1 MIVTKTPLR
10 ISFFGGGSDIP
21 QYYNKYPGM
30 VISTS
35 IDKNIYIAANKCQA
49 NHFKII
55 YSQLE
60 LTNHRV
66 DIKHDR
72 IKAIM
77 EYFDVY
83 GQVELCS
90 FSDIDTR
97 GSGLGSSSTFTVGSL
112 HAMFEMLGK
121 KTTRLDLAELA
132 SYIEIHMCGEPIGK
146 QDQYAAA
153 FGGFN
158 VIRFNSSGVD
168 IRPVFIKPS
177 AIGDLSRNLM
187 CFNTGVTRAASSV
200 LSEQVKGLEG
210 GIAQN
215 TTINETSSLVD
226 IAEVALKH
234 LEKENL
240 DDFGALLDTSWRIKK
255 KLSKG
260 ISNPVIDAMY
270 ALGING
276 GALGGKLLGAGGG
289 GYMLFYVP
297 ENRQSTVFQLMAEE
311 GYQQMKFNFTDKG
324 STVELSI

>member
-21 QYYNKYPGM
+21 QYYNQHPGM

-60 LTNHRV
+60 LTNHRE

-77 EYFDVY
+77 QYFNVY
-83 GQVELCS
+83 GNVELCS

-121 KTTRLDLAELA
+121 KTTRLELAELA
-132 SYIEIHMCGEPIGK
+132 SHIEINMCEEPIGK

-158 VIRFNSSGVD
+158 VIRFDSSGVD
-168 IRPVFIKPS
+168 VRPVFIKKS
-177 AIGDLSRNLM
+177 VIEELNNNLM

-200 LSEQVKGLEG
+200 LKEQVKDLNDGLNVS
-210 GIAQN
+210 A
-215 TTINETSSLVD
+215 TSSIVD
-226 IAEVALKH
+226 IAEVALKY
-234 LEKENL
+234 LEAGHL

-255 KLSKG
+255 KLAKG
-260 ISNPVIDAMY
+260 ISNPIIDFMY
-270 ALGING
+270 EQGMNC

-297 ENRQSTVFQLMAEE
+297 EKKQSDVFRIMSEE
-311 GYQQMKFNFTDKG
+311 GYSQMKFEFTDKG

>member
-83 GQVELCS
+83 GNVELCS

-132 SYIEIHMCGEPIGK
+132 SYIEIEMCGEPIGK

-158 VIRFNSSGVD
+158 VIRFDSSGVD
-168 IRPVFIKPS
+168 VRPVFIKPS
-177 AIGDLSRNLM
+177 VIGNLNNNLI

-200 LSEQVKGLEG
+200 LAEQVRDLSSGV
-210 GIAQN
+210 N
-215 TTINETSSLVD
+215 TDATSSIVD
-226 IAEVALKH
+226 IAEVALKY
-234 LEKENL
+234 LEKEHL

-260 ISNPVIDAMY
+260 ISNPVIDLMY
-270 ALGING
+270 DQGMKA

-289 GYMLFYVP
+289 GYMLFYVA
-297 ENRQSTVFQLMAEE
+297 ESNRQALRDVMAEE
-311 GYQQMKFNFTDKG
+311 GYQEMKFNFTDKG

>member
-83 GQVELCS
+83 GNVELCS

-132 SYIEIHMCGEPIGK
+132 SYIEIEMCGEPIGK

-158 VIRFNSSGVD
+158 VIRFDSSGVD
-168 IRPVFIKPS
+168 VRPVFIKPS
-177 AIGDLSRNLM
+177 VIGNLNNNLI

-200 LSEQVKGLEG
+200 LAEQVRDLSSGV
-210 GIAQN
+210 N
-215 TTINETSSLVD
+215 TDATSSIVD
-226 IAEVALKH
+226 IAEVALKY
-234 LEKENL
+234 LEKGHL

-260 ISNPVIDAMY
+260 ISNPVIDLMY
-270 ALGING
+270 DQGMKA

-289 GYMLFYVP
+289 GYMLFYVA
-297 ENRQSTVFQLMAEE
+297 ESNRQALRNVMADYA
-311 GYQQMKFNFTDKG
+311 YQEMKFNFTDKG

>member
-77 EYFDVY
+77 EYFNVY
-83 GQVELCS
+83 GNVELCS

-121 KTTRLDLAELA
+121 KTNRLELAELA
-132 SYIEIHMCGEPIGK
+132 SHIEINMCGEPIGK

-158 VIRFNSSGVD
+158 VIRFNSSGVEV
-168 IRPVFIKPS
+168 RPVFIKPS
-177 AIGDLSRNLM
+177 VIEELNDNLL

-200 LSEQVKGLEG
+200 LKEQVKGLEG
-210 GIAQN
+210 GITQN
-215 TTINETSSLVD
+215 TTINQTSSLVD
-226 IAEVALKH
+226 IAEVALKYI
-234 LEKENL
+234 ENGHL

-255 KLSKG
+255 KLAKS
-260 ISNPVIDAMY
+260 ISNPIIDIMY
-270 ALGING
+270 EQGMSC

-289 GYMLFYVP
+289 GYMLFYIP
-297 ENRQSTVFQLMAEE
+297 KSKQAQLRETMAEE
-311 GYQQMKFNFTDKG
+311 GYKQMDFKFTDKG